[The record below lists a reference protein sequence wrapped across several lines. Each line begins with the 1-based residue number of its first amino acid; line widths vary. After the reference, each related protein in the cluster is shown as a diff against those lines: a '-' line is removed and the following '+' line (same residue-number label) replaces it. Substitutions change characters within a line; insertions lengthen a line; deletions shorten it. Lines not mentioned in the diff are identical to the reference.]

1 MRVSLQT
8 PASRGFDALDRI
20 GATHIVFTNG
30 LKDGW
35 SVGGVRP
42 AEYMRAQE
50 IYVFDLPN
58 GAHHSGTRRLGRE
71 RTQSISPNNSQS
83 LQQIIRIYTRAPNS
97 HQPCVAVFQ
106 PKYGKILKF

>member
-1 MRVSLQT
+1 MSFVVFPFQSRNRIVFSRCIFGC
-8 PASRGFDALDRI
+8 RGFDALDRI

-42 AEYMRAQE
+42 ADFMRAQE

-58 GAHHSGTRRLGRE
+58 GAHHSG
-71 RTQSISPNNSQS
+71 
-83 LQQIIRIYTRAPNS
+83 AP
-97 HQPCVAVFQ
+97 
-106 PKYGKILKF
+106 

>member
-1 MRVSLQT
+1 MFVLSVQT
-8 PASRGFDALDRI
+8 PTSTSRGFDALDRI

-58 GAHHSGTRRLGRE
+58 GAHHSGMRRLGQRE
-71 RTQSISPNNSQS
+71 R
-83 LQQIIRIYTRAPNS
+83 
-97 HQPCVAVFQ
+97 
-106 PKYGKILKF
+106 